1 MNTRRKFTPEYR
13 QEAARLVLDTDRT
26 SSAVAE
32 ELGVSAGLLGRWVDG
47 SKQNA
52 NAQAK
57 VSILQE
63 RSARMN
69 AQELLRL
76 RKEVAELKLDNE
88 LL

>member
-1 MNTRRKFTPEYR
+1 MTQTAPSQLWQKN
-13 QEAARLVLDTDRT
+13 
-26 SSAVAE
+26 SAFQPAC
-32 ELGVSAGLLGRWVDG
+32 WVDG

-76 RKEVAELKLDNE
+76 RKEVVELKLDNE